1 MSDLGMTMKGDRLE
15 LTPRGLW
22 VAKTVKQLETVC
34 AKQIRSKPRAHKVLV
49 DVSHMESVDTAGA
62 LLLEQTLDRFR
73 KWGLEVEIVGD
84 NKAFDFLSSLL
95 QTYHGEERGHVR
107 HGALADAFVHI
118 GKASLEICRLLVE
131 LLSFLGHVC
140 VVMGGMIIRPWRL
153 RWVSVIAHMER
164 IGVNAIPIVCSM
176 VFSLGIVLSFQGADQ
191 LNRLGVEVYTINLV
205 VISIVREVGVLIT
218 AILVA
223 GRSGSAVTA
232 ELGTM
237 KLNQEVDAILTFGM
251 NPMEILV
258 IPRVLALVLVMPLLT
273 FVGDLAGIVGG
284 GVFAIFKM
292 GVSSELFINR
302 TWEAITLWSFWI
314 GIIKAPFFGFLI
326 GVVSCFEGMQVQGGA
341 ESVGYRTTR
350 SVVEGIFLV
359 IMADA
364 LFSVFFVQLGV

>member
-1 MSDLGMTMKGDRLE
+1 LSALGVIIKGDVLE

-22 VAKTVKQLETVC
+22 VATTIKQLEGEC
-34 AKQIRSKPRAHKVLV
+34 AKQTRSKPQGHKVVV

-62 LLLEQTLDRFR
+62 LFLQQILDRFR
-73 KWGLEVEIVGD
+73 KMGLEVKVVGD
-84 NKAFDFLSSLL
+84 NKAFEFLSTFL
-95 QTYHGEERGHVR
+95 QTYQGNTGGNITRSPV
-107 HGALADAFVHI
+107 ADAFAHI
-118 GKASLEICRLLVE
+118 GKASLEICRLFVE
-131 LLSFLGHVC
+131 LLSFLGYVC
-140 VVMGGMIIRPWRL
+140 VVMGGMIVRPWRL

-164 IGVNAIPIVCSM
+164 IGVNAIPIVCTM
-176 VFSLGIVLSFQGADQ
+176 VFLLGIVLSFQGADQ

-237 KLNQEVDAILTFGM
+237 RLNQEVDAILTFGM

-258 IPRVLALVLVMPLLT
+258 IPRVLALVIVMPLLT
-273 FVGDLAGIVGG
+273 FVGDLAGILGG
-284 GVFAIFKM
+284 GVYAIFKM